1 MTNFGEPPLDNG
13 DAHRV
18 GWTIM
23 EQTAVEIWVYGTIM
37 ILGGIAG
44 YVRVGSKASLLSG
57 VGMGLAL
64 LASGYGVWR
73 GSEHSVVAAKVIALL
88 LVVLFAVRYV
98 KSRRFMP
105 GGMLAILSLVAAIVF
120 GMALGK

>member
-1 MTNFGEPPLDNG
+1 
-13 DAHRV
+13 
-18 GWTIM
+18 M
-23 EQTAVEIWVYGTIM
+23 EQTVQTAIEIWVYGTIM

-44 YVRVGSKASLLSG
+44 YVKVGSKASLLAG

-64 LASGYGVWR
+64 LATGYGVWQ
-73 GSEHSVVAAKVIALL
+73 GSEHSLVAAEVIALL
-88 LVVLFAVRYV
+88 LVVLFAVRYA

-105 GGMLAILSLVAAIVF
+105 AGMLAILSLLAVVMF

>member
-1 MTNFGEPPLDNG
+1 
-13 DAHRV
+13 
-18 GWTIM
+18 M
-23 EQTAVEIWVYGTIM
+23 EQTAIEIWVYGTIM

-44 YVRVGSKASLLSG
+44 YVKVGSKASLLSG

-73 GSEHSVVAAKVIALL
+73 GSESSLVVAEVVALL

-105 GGMLAILSLVAAIVF
+105 AGMLAILSLLAVIVF
-120 GMALGK
+120 GMALRK